1 MATVAHILS
10 NKSNNQVHI
19 AAPDTTVLEALQRMT
34 THRVGSLLVMDGDNV
49 AGIVTERDF
58 ARKVEV
64 MGRSASTTHLKD
76 VMTCAVLFVNPSQ
89 TSEECMAL
97 MSGNR
102 LRHLPV
108 QDGDKLVGMISIGD
122 LVHNIISEQKFIIEQ
137 MGQYIS
143 GAPLAP

>member
-1 MATVAHILS
+1 MATVAQILS
-10 NKSNNQVHI
+10 QKSSNQVYTST
-19 AAPDTTVLEALQRMT
+19 PESTVLEALQLMT
-34 THRVGSLLVMDGDNV
+34 THRVGALLVMDGENV

-58 ARKVEV
+58 ARKVDV
-64 MGRSASTTHLKD
+64 MGRSAATTHLRE
-76 VMTCAVLFVNPSQ
+76 VMTTAVLFINPSQ

-108 QDGDKLVGMISIGD
+108 QDQGNLVGMISIGD

-137 MGQYIS
+137 MGQYIAGS
-143 GAPLAP
+143 PLPR